1 MNIASMTG
9 FARMSG
15 EVILNK
21 SIFDRTFEIKS
32 VNGKSLDIKL
42 RLPSAYEDL
51 AQPLKSI
58 AGKYLSRG
66 NVSVFLEVSRSAE
79 TPQVRINEKLLD
91 DLLQKAISLYR
102 ANPEMLQKPSVCDL
116 FAVRGVTESEDFQ
129 PDEAEEAEFRKI
141 LTENFEELCRRLQ
154 EDRCREGSKIK
165 EALSDILGKMEDIV
179 GKIGVFAEEIPH
191 RQKARLEE
199 QLRQWSLP
207 GQNISEDRLAQEVV
221 LYVTRADI
229 REETDRL
236 RAHLKTARELLEA
249 DEPVGRRLDFLCQE
263 LNREA
268 NTTCSKSSEIDLTNL
283 AMDLKALIEQFREQ
297 VQNIE

>member
-1 MNIASMTG
+1 M
-9 FARMSG
+9 
-15 EVILNK
+15 
-21 SIFDRTFEIKS
+21 
-32 VNGKSLDIKL
+32 
-42 RLPSAYEDL
+42 
-51 AQPLKSI
+51 
-58 AGKYLSRG
+58 
-66 NVSVFLEVSRSAE
+66 
-79 TPQVRINEKLLD
+79 
-91 DLLQKAISLYR
+91 
-102 ANPEMLQKPSVCDL
+102 
-116 FAVRGVTESEDFQ
+116 
-129 PDEAEEAEFRKI
+129 
-141 LTENFEELCRRLQ
+141 
-154 EDRCREGSKIK
+154 
-165 EALSDILGKMEDIV
+165 
-179 GKIGVFAEEIPH
+179 
-191 RQKARLEE
+191 
-199 QLRQWSLP
+199 RQWNLP